1 MLGEPAIPVG
11 EGRVGRRGHLEP
23 IYLAG
28 RDPESISHTRRV
40 RLRGDLDK
48 LAVSGDDGGGVEL
61 DDEEDVVCAGLDG
74 VHAIIDPKPFDRRP

>member
-40 RLRGDLDK
+40 RLCGDLDK
-48 LAVSGDDGGGVEL
+48 LTVGCRH
-61 DDEEDVVCAGLDG
+61 DEKDVVGVGLDG
-74 VHAIIDPKPFDRRP
+74 EHTIIERGLAFDRRR